1 MHINIEHAAI
11 APTRRALARPA
22 CGRPS
27 SIERSG
33 RARKLNRTPAH
44 GRETTRPPHSCSFG
58 NCCGRLRFVGVAFG
72 RRRHRPHRRRG
83 AFAPGAFAP
92 HAALGAALGAAAA
105 LGVAK
110 LLSKA
115 AARRAALG
123 GRVACE
129 RERGRSR
136 GRRRRV
142 LERSSRLVQF
152 ARATPG
158 PAWAAFLRRQ
168 HRRQRWRTCWAASRV
183 FCRRV
188 PRSSVAPPGAA
199 GRHAGP
205 PQPNA
210 SPLDVGLSL
219 QPRCRCRECLPAQP
233 AVIKTPCSTT
243 TCRECLMRAAHSS
256 IGIRFRRA
264 GHGRRRAL

>member
-142 LERSSRLVQF
+142 LERSSRLVQVRQGH
-152 ARATPG
+152 ARASLGRLPTE
-158 PAWAAFLRRQ
+158 
-168 HRRQRWRTCWAASRV
+168 AASPSAV
-183 FCRRV
+183 AHLLGGLASLLP
-188 PRSSVAPPGAA
+188 PRAEVVRCAA
-199 GRHAGP
+199 
-205 PQPNA
+205 
-210 SPLDVGLSL
+210 
-219 QPRCRCRECLPAQP
+219 
-233 AVIKTPCSTT
+233 
-243 TCRECLMRAAHSS
+243 
-256 IGIRFRRA
+256 
-264 GHGRRRAL
+264 GRRRASCGAAAAQRVAARCWAVPTAALPVP